1 MNPQRTCDDISI
13 RFFSNWCEQGFFFN
27 CLLNGFNWFGF
38 VKYYWTEIKGI
49 DCVKFEVT
57 RLAKR
62 VMALGIIGKFNLC
75 NKYLFRHST

>member
-13 RFFSNWCEQGFFFN
+13 RFFSNWCEKGVFFN

-49 DCVKFEVT
+49 DCVKFGGYKT
-57 RLAKR
+57 SKTCDG
-62 VMALGIIGKFNLC
+62 LGDYRKV
-75 NKYLFRHST
+75 